1 MITPTQHTYQTLQE
15 VYHHFNRELFEGKL
29 PECLITLQREK
40 STYGY
45 FSAQR
50 FVHREGLG
58 MTDEIALNPSYF
70 AIVEVREILQ
80 TIAHEMVHL
89 WQHHFGDP
97 GRRRYHNKQWAD
109 KMQEIGLM
117 PSDTGKPGGR
127 TTGEKMSDYVI
138 EGGRFP
144 KVCSRFIEQGK
155 FVDWLDRFPPT
166 PTRGGRTAAKPSATI
181 AHALVMDPEAAPDDA
196 PAPTDKSLRVKQR
209 CPQCGAQAWGK
220 PTLRLRC
227 GEQDCD
233 GVPFEAVQ
241 DDKKLDRDER
251 SL

>member
-1 MITPTQHTYQTLQE
+1 MPTPTQHTYQTLQE
-15 VYHHFNRELFEGKL
+15 VYHHFNRELFDGKL

-50 FVHREGLG
+50 FVHRDGQV

-70 AIVEVREILQ
+70 AIVDVREILQ

-144 KVCSRFIEQGK
+144 KICEPFIEQGK

-166 PTRGGRTAAKPSATI
+166 PMRGGRTLAQPGALLAL
-181 AHALVMDPEAAPDDA
+181 ALVRDPEAVQGE
-196 PAPTDKSLRVKQR
+196 PAVPADKSNRVKQR
-209 CPQCGAQAWGK
+209 CPGCGAQAWGK
-220 PTLRLRC
+220 PSLKLIC
-227 GEQDCD
+227 GEEQCD
-233 GVPFEAVQ
+233 GALFEVAQ
-241 DDKKLDRDER
+241 DDKKLDGSDG
-251 SL
+251 S

>member
-15 VYHHFNRELFEGKL
+15 VYRHFNEHLFEGKL

-50 FVHREGLG
+50 FVHRDGQA

-70 AIVEVREILQ
+70 AVVDVREILQ

-97 GRRRYHNKQWAD
+97 GRRRYHNRQWAE

-117 PSDTGKPGGR
+117 PSHTGQPGGR
-127 TTGEKMSDYVI
+127 TTGEKMSDYAI
-138 EGGRFP
+138 EGGRFMQ
-144 KVCSRFIEQGK
+144 VCERFVEKGK
-155 FVDWLDRFPPT
+155 FVEWLDRFPPSN
-166 PTRGGRTAAKPSATI
+166 PTRGGRTAITPIAEIAQSLVLGPDACDEGEAPKPS
-181 AHALVMDPEAAPDDA
+181 
-196 PAPTDKSLRVKQR
+196 DKSNRVKQR
-209 CPQCGAQAWGK
+209 CPSCGAQAWGK
-220 PTLRLRC
+220 PTLKLLC
-227 GEQDCD
+227 GEPECD
-233 GVPFEAVQ
+233 AMPLVAAQ
-241 DDKKLDRDER
+241 DDRMLDGGD
-251 SL
+251 